1 MTSLTCREECV
12 DMLTWALE
20 ALKCLGEHSL
30 LVFLVFPTSR
40 GFGGVTEAVRPLND
54 RTLVSMFVIRLIPP
68 DQRWGCASFCQI
80 CSLRAPPRHHFLQPP
95 NSSRRRSSAPP
106 SEMKVGRHIYRLL
119 QLLKQERR
127 CLFGSELLII
137 RQNSSTPNPNSSH
150 SSPNQ
155 QSKLICVWSK
165 SPANKCWAVVMEI
178 TFIMVGSTQEPDQ
191 DITRRGVGD
200 AGATFVSGGTA
211 ARFLCGS
218 ALDQPWGDAS
228 PRLRWRSRID
238 LHPFIRAGVG
248 SDCNHTSWPHLNQ
261 PSLQFAD
268 VELRGGRAQ
277 EGEISPTSPFS
288 LLLWLCWWFHTLQN
302 HVWGLK
308 MIPGDDLRPWPSR
321 FGSSV
326 LPSNVEIWWLVY
338 LFHMLPVLIK
348 DWFWK
353 FQAHFQPQNQH
364 LSSQYMSNLC
374 KPAFLAFAYL
384 IFLKKSFNK
393 NKLCCFIAFWL
404 YNCKA
409 DLWWP

>member
-1 MTSLTCREECV
+1 MGVRQ
-12 DMLTWALE
+12 
-20 ALKCLGEHSL
+20 L
-30 LVFLVFPTSR
+30 LSDL
-40 GFGGVTEAVRPLND
+40 L
-54 RTLVSMFVIRLIPP
+54 PP
-68 DQRWGCASFCQI
+68 SP
-80 CSLRAPPRHHFLQPP
+80 PPRRHFLQPP

-155 QSKLICVWSK
+155 QSKLIYVWSK
-165 SPANKCWAVVMEI
+165 SPADKCWAVVMEI
-178 TFIMVGSTQEPDQ
+178 TFIIVGSTQELDQ
-191 DITRRGVGD
+191 DITRRGVGEEPPLQRRD
-200 AGATFVSGGTA
+200 GGGFSVRLLTRLRAGSTV
-211 ARFLCGS
+211 
-218 ALDQPWGDAS
+218 GDTS

-238 LHPFIRAGVG
+238 LHPFIRAGGG

-288 LLLWLCWWFHTLQN
+288 LLLWLCWWFHTLLN

-321 FGSSV
+321 LGSSV
-326 LPSNVEIWWLVY
+326 LPSDVEIWWLVY
-338 LFHMLPVLIK
+338 LFRMLPVLIK

-364 LSSQYMSNLC
+364 LSSQYMSNLF
-374 KPAFLAFAYL
+374 KPTFHALHICL
-384 IFLKKSFNK
+384 FLKKFSIKIFNK
-393 NKLCCFIAFWL
+393 NKLCCFITFWL